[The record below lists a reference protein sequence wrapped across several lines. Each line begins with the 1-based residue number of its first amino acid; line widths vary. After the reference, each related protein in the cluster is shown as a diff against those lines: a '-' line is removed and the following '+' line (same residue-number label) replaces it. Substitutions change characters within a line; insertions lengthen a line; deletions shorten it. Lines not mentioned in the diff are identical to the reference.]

1 MVIFTAIS
9 RFLERRQLAKRAEN
23 LSAVEFGT
31 FEDPFTL
38 DFPDGDETCVNNGR
52 EITFRQLNQE
62 LAEYYARQRSMFAI
76 KPAANLN
83 AAILAPVR

>member
-1 MVIFTAIS
+1 MTIITEIS
-9 RFLERRQLAKRAEN
+9 RFLERRRSAKRAEN
-23 LSAVEFGT
+23 ISAVEFDT
-31 FEDPFTL
+31 FEDPWTL
-38 DFPDGDETCVNNGR
+38 DDAHADEPCMNNGR

-83 AAILAPVR
+83 AAILAPIR